1 MKEIE
6 ELKQMIFDKEYTRND
21 VNNKLLEINKIYNES
36 EKERVELEGRNHR
49 QELYITELQKELAI
63 LRTMINSIA
72 QF

>member
-6 ELKQMIFDKEYTRND
+6 ELKRMIFDEEYTRNE

-49 QELYITELQKELAI
+49 QELYIAELQKELAI
-63 LRTMINSIA
+63 LRTMINSIVD
-72 QF
+72 